1 MTPERRAIE
10 TQVLYMNMIDYWYE
24 VDLRGGAGVS
34 QMYVEDGIFHGG
46 PGKPLVGRTAIEQ
59 FYTWRQDR
67 GARTSRHVITNF
79 RAEFTDETH
88 ATTYCVMML
97 YAADGTPVLPTAPPI
112 IITDLIDRCV
122 KCDDDRWRYLERTFV
137 PLFMGGAPPTV
148 APESIAEKFN
158 SDLKTGNSD
167 QKTGNSGQKKD

>member
-46 PGKPLVGRTAIEQ
+46 PGKPLVGRAAIEQ

-158 SDLKTGNSD
+158 SDLKTGNS
-167 QKTGNSGQKKD
+167 GQKKD